1 MGFWQK
7 VTNIFSSDIFRSSAK
22 LLSASVIVQIVGLL
36 IYPILTRLYSPENF
50 GMINLFLSI
59 SGVLTILSTAE
70 LQYSIVLPKSEER
83 AVACFHV
90 GFFSACAFFVL
101 LLCTIP
107 FSESIAQLFNA
118 PDLVSWYWGI
128 PIFVFLSS
136 LWILLNY
143 WYTREKQ
150 FGAISKYQITQ
161 CVANAGAKCG
171 FGFAGFLNGG
181 LIFSALLS
189 PFIALCFSITNTSK
203 EFIKPLF
210 VIKKEENFKAL
221 REYANFPKYSLP
233 RAIINYVSCNLL
245 ILLLTPVFGLTDIG
259 FLGMALT
266 LAFRPINMISESLY
280 KVFYQK
286 TAEHV
291 QNNEHIVDFF
301 KRYFLVILLCVVP
314 LLAIIGFFI
323 NEIIVFLLGSTWSE
337 TADIILYMMP
347 WLVATCFF
355 SPICYLADIFQKQNI
370 GLLFEILLI
379 LARLAGIFVGIAT
392 NNFHLAILWYS
403 LASIVVTAIQV
414 LWYWHLIKVYEVSRQ
429 K

>member
-1 MGFWQK
+1 MSIWQK
-7 VTNIFSSDIFRSSAK
+7 IKEFTSSEMTKNSAK
-22 LLSASVIVQIVGLL
+22 LLSASVIVQIIGLL

-59 SGVLTILSTAE
+59 SGVLTIFSTAE
-70 LQYSIVLPKSEER
+70 FQYSIVLPKSEER

-90 GFFSACAFFVL
+90 GFFCACAFCVI

-107 FSESIAQLFNA
+107 FSESIAQIFNA
-118 PDLVSWYWGI
+118 SDLAHWYWGI
-128 PIFVFLSS
+128 PIFVLLSS

-143 WYTREKQ
+143 WYTRQKQ

-161 CVANAGAKCG
+161 CVTNAGAKCG

-189 PFIALCFSITNTSK
+189 PFIALCFSIANTGEK
-203 EFIKPLF
+203 IIKPLF
-210 VIKKEENFKAL
+210 VIDKEENFKAL

-233 RAIINYVSCNLL
+233 RAIINYISCNLL

-291 QNNEHIVDFF
+291 QNKEHISDFF
-301 KRYFLVILLCVVP
+301 KRYFTVIFLCIIP
-314 LLAIIGFFI
+314 LLVIIGFFI
-323 NEIIVFLLGSTWSE
+323 NEIIVFLLGSMWNE

-347 WLVATCFF
+347 WLIATCFF
-355 SPICYLADIFQKQNI
+355 SPICYLADVFQKQNI
-370 GLLFEILLI
+370 GLFLEILLI
-379 LARLAGIFVGIAT
+379 VARLAGIFIGIAQ
-392 NNFHLAILWYS
+392 NDFHLAILWYS
-403 LASIVVTAIQV
+403 VASLLVTAIQIG
-414 LWYWHLIKVYEVSRQ
+414 WYWMLIRRYEMTIS
-429 K
+429 

>member
-1 MGFWQK
+1 MSIWQK
-7 VTNIFSSDIFRSSAK
+7 IKEFTSSEMTKNSAK
-22 LLSASVIVQIVGLL
+22 LLSASVIVQIIGLL
-36 IYPILTRLYSPENF
+36 VYPILTRLYSPENF

-59 SGVLTILSTAE
+59 SGVLTIFSTAE
-70 LQYSIVLPKSEER
+70 FQYSIVLPKSEER

-90 GFFSACAFFVL
+90 GFFCACAFCVI

-107 FSESIAQLFNA
+107 FSESIAQIFNA
-118 PDLVSWYWGI
+118 PDLAHWYWGI
-128 PIFVFLSS
+128 PIFVLLSS

-143 WYTREKQ
+143 WYTRQKQ

-161 CVANAGAKCG
+161 CVTNAGAKCG

-189 PFIALCFSITNTSK
+189 PFIALCFSIANMGK
-203 EFIKPLF
+203 KIIKPLF
-210 VIKKEENFKAL
+210 VIDKEENFKAL

-233 RAIINYVSCNLL
+233 RAIINYISCNLL

-291 QNNEHIVDFF
+291 QNKEHISDFF
-301 KRYFLVILLCVVP
+301 KRYFTVIFLCIIP
-314 LLAIIGFFI
+314 LLVIIGFFI
-323 NEIIVFLLGSTWSE
+323 NEIIVFLLGSMWNE

-347 WLVATCFF
+347 WLIATCFF
-355 SPICYLADIFQKQNI
+355 SPICYLADVFQKQNI
-370 GLLFEILLI
+370 GLVIEILLI
-379 LARLAGIFVGIAT
+379 VARLAGIFIGIAQ
-392 NNFHLAILWYS
+392 NDFHLAILWYS
-403 LASIVVTAIQV
+403 VASLLVTAIQIG
-414 LWYWHLIKVYEVSRQ
+414 WYWMLIRRYEMTIS
-429 K
+429 

>member
-1 MGFWQK
+1 MSIWQK
-7 VTNIFSSDIFRSSAK
+7 IKEFSSSEMTKNSAK

-36 IYPILTRLYSPENF
+36 VYPILTRLYSPENF

-59 SGVLTILSTAE
+59 SGVLTIFSTAE
-70 LQYSIVLPKSEER
+70 FQYSIVLPKSEER

-90 GFFSACAFFVL
+90 GFFIACAFCVI

-107 FSESIAQLFNA
+107 FSEGIAQIFNA
-118 PDLVSWYWGI
+118 PDLAHWYWGI
-128 PIFVFLSS
+128 PIFVLLSS

-143 WYTREKQ
+143 WYTRQKQ

-161 CVANAGAKCG
+161 CVTNAGAKCG

-189 PFIALCFSITNTSK
+189 PFIALCFSVANMGKKI
-203 EFIKPLF
+203 IKPLF
-210 VIKKEENFKAL
+210 VINKEENFKAL

-233 RAIINYVSCNLL
+233 RAIINYISCNLL

-291 QNNEHIVDFF
+291 QNKEHIRDFF
-301 KRYFLVILLCVVP
+301 KRYFTVILLCIIP
-314 LLAIIGFFI
+314 LLIIVGLFI
-323 NEIIVFLLGSTWSE
+323 NEIIVFLLGSTWNE

-347 WLVATCFF
+347 WLIATCLF
-355 SPICYLADIFQKQNI
+355 SPICYLADVFQKQNI
-370 GLLFEILLI
+370 GLFLEILLI
-379 LARLAGIFVGIAT
+379 VARLAGIFIGIAQ
-392 NNFHLAILWYS
+392 NDFHLAILWYS
-403 LASIVVTAIQV
+403 VASLLVTAIQIG
-414 LWYWHLIKVYEVSRQ
+414 WYWMLIRRYEMTIS
-429 K
+429 

>member
-1 MGFWQK
+1 MSIWQK
-7 VTNIFSSDIFRSSAK
+7 IKEFTSSEMTKNSAK
-22 LLSASVIVQIVGLL
+22 LLSASVIVQIIGLL

-59 SGVLTILSTAE
+59 SGVLTIFSTAE
-70 LQYSIVLPKSEER
+70 FQYSIVLPKSEER

-90 GFFSACAFFVL
+90 GFFCACAFFVI

-107 FSESIAQLFNA
+107 FSESIAQIFNA
-118 PDLVSWYWGI
+118 PDLAHWYWGI
-128 PIFVFLSS
+128 PIFVLLSS

-143 WYTREKQ
+143 WYTRQKQ

-161 CVANAGAKCG
+161 CVTNAGAKCG

-189 PFIALCFSITNTSK
+189 PFIALCFSIANMGK
-203 EFIKPLF
+203 KIIKPLF
-210 VIKKEENFKAL
+210 VIDKEENFKAL

-233 RAIINYVSCNLL
+233 RAIINYISCNLL

-291 QNNEHIVDFF
+291 QNKEHISDFF
-301 KRYFLVILLCVVP
+301 KRYFTVIFLCIIP
-314 LLAIIGFFI
+314 LLVIIGFFI
-323 NEIIVFLLGSTWSE
+323 NEIIVFLLGSMWNE

-347 WLVATCFF
+347 WLIATCFF
-355 SPICYLADIFQKQNI
+355 SPICYLADVFQKQNI
-370 GLLFEILLI
+370 GLFLEILLI
-379 LARLAGIFVGIAT
+379 VARLAGIFIGIAQ
-392 NNFHLAILWYS
+392 NDFHLAILWYS
-403 LASIVVTAIQV
+403 VASLLVTAIQIG
-414 LWYWHLIKVYEVSRQ
+414 WYWMLIRRYELTIED
-429 K
+429 

>member
-1 MGFWQK
+1 MELWQK
-7 VTNIFSSDIFRSSAK
+7 IKEFTASEMTKNSAK
-22 LLSASVIVQIVGLL
+22 LLTASVIVQIIGLL
-36 IYPILTRLYSPENF
+36 VYPILTRLYSPENF
-50 GMINLFLSI
+50 GLINLFLSI
-59 SGVLTILSTAE
+59 SGVLAIFSTAE
-70 LQYSIVLPKSEER
+70 FQYSIVLPKSEKC

-90 GFFSACAFFVL
+90 SAIIACAFFVIL
-101 LLCTIP
+101 LATIP
-107 FSESIAQLFNA
+107 FSESIAQIFNA
-118 PDLVSWYWGI
+118 PDLAHWYWGI
-128 PIFVFLSS
+128 PIFVLFSS
-136 LWILLNY
+136 LWTLLNY
-143 WYTREKQ
+143 WYTRKKQ

-161 CVANAGAKCG
+161 CLTNAGAKCG

-189 PFIALCFSITNTSK
+189 PFIALCFSIANTSK

-221 REYANFPKYSLP
+221 REYSNFPKYALP

-245 ILLLTPVFGLTDIG
+245 ILLLTPVFGLTEIG

-291 QNNEHIVDFF
+291 QNNEHIIDFF
-301 KRYFLVILLCVVP
+301 KKYFFAIFLCVIP

-323 NEIIVFLLGSTWSE
+323 NEIIVFLLGSMWSE

-347 WLVATCFF
+347 WLIATCFF

-379 LARLAGIFVGIAT
+379 LARLAGIFIGITT
-392 NNFHLAILWYS
+392 NNFHLAILLYS
-403 LASIVVTAIQV
+403 IASIVVTAIQIM
-414 LWYWHLIKVYEVSRQ
+414 WYWHLIKSYEKTFV
-429 K
+429 